1 MENKIELLR
10 DIIEDSKRFEFVD
23 DEVLKIQNYYSG
35 KTIYVNF
42 IGLVEVMFEKL
53 DDEDIA
59 RGKAPTYNYSMED
72 ILNRIHVW
80 EEV

>member
-53 DDEDIA
+53 DDEDID
-59 RGKAPTYNYSMED
+59 R
-72 ILNRIHVW
+72 ILLSD
-80 EEV
+80 EELGDE